1 MFFEGKHMLD
11 ETVAGRPACV
21 MSKPTDVVSDILAD
35 GTGEPPDGAA
45 GLGGTTEEERFIPAR
60 SGGFNLRRIKEP
72 GKSGTALNELDLV
85 EASRNGDP
93 EAFGALVKMYMPRA
107 IAFARQMTGDA
118 DDAQDLA
125 QDAFIKAYK
134 ALDSFK
140 GGSSFYTWFIRILS
154 NVCLDFLRKRTF
166 IKKIFFFAA
175 PEEEE
180 DGHDAV
186 DLAPDNSRSI
196 NPDMPLEQKELRA
209 ALKKALLS
217 LPPRQRAVFLMKHEE
232 DLKLSEIA
240 VALKISEG
248 AVKAH
253 LFRAVETLKKG
264 MKGYRYG

>member
-1 MFFEGKHMLD
+1 MLD
-11 ETVAGRPACV
+11 ETVAGRPVCV

>member
-1 MFFEGKHMLD
+1 MFSKGPVNFGKGH
-11 ETVAGRPACV
+11 EFFWPVFA
-21 MSKPTDVVSDILAD
+21 
-35 GTGEPPDGAA
+35 
-45 GLGGTTEEERFIPAR
+45 LGPVFTI
-60 SGGFNLRRIKEP
+60 NKKEP
-72 GKSGTALNELDLV
+72 TPASSRMFSELELV
-85 EASRNGDP
+85 EASRKGDP
-93 EAFGALVKMYMPRA
+93 DAFGALVKKYMPRA
-107 IAFARQMTGDA
+107 LAFARQMTGDA

-154 NVCLDFLRKRTF
+154 NVCLDFLRKKTF
-166 IKKIFFFAA
+166 IKKIFFFASQDDDD
-175 PEEEE
+175 EGLDVVEQ
-180 DGHDAV
+180 
-186 DLAPDNSRSI
+186 APDTSRSR

-232 DLKLSEIA
+232 DMKLSEIA

-253 LFRAVETLKKG
+253 LFRAIDALKKS
-264 MKGYRYG
+264 MKGYHHG